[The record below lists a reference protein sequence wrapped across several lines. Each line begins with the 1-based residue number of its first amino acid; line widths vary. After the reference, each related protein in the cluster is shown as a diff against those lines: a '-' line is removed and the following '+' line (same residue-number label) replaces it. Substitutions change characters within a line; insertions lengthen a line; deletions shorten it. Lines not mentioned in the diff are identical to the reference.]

1 MRQLRNLYWAKKN
14 DVFGSTHVLL
24 KKYEMT
30 SKELESTL
38 KEWLGENVYMRKM
51 SENDSAKPP
60 TPRYDGQ
67 YEICGLYGKYSLC
80 QQVVLVRGSVV
91 LLV

>member
-24 KKYEMT
+24 KKFEMT

-51 SENDSAKPP
+51 SECDSTRKPK
-60 TPRYDGQ
+60 PRYG
-67 YEICGLYGKYSLC
+67 
-80 QQVVLVRGSVV
+80 V
-91 LLV
+91 